1 MSPAVSSGWAASI
14 ASASWSPPCHVA
26 ALMNA
31 ERKSGIALAQ
41 HLVAVTGVRFHLP
54 FHHFVVNTTRPY
66 QILVRAA
73 LDDGT
78 ILHQQNQIG
87 APDGGEAVPV
97 SSRRPRVGSLKRA
110 TRSVTVVLPAP
121 LRPTSATTDPPGT
134 ATLKSRTTGCPSR
147 YSNVAPSKRNS
158 RTNAGASLAPGRSGL
173 SSCIA
178 STSNT
183 RSIAARDRCISE
195 NELTMFQTGL
205 RSRNMYHWKAM
216 MSPTVARPTRFK

>member
-1 MSPAVSSGWAASI
+1 MSPAVNSGWAASS

-87 APDGGEAVPV
+87 APDGGEAVRDDERGAV
-97 SSRRPRVGSLKRA
+97 GKQIGHRGLNQLLALGVEVAGRLVQDEDLRRRQDRA
-110 TRSVTVVLPAP
+110 SDGEPLLLTARQFHAP
-121 LRPTSATTDPPGT
+121 LPDPRLVP
-134 ATLKSRTTGCPSR
+134 L
-147 YSNVAPSKRNS
+147 
-158 RTNAGASLAPGRSGL
+158 
-173 SSCIA
+173 
-178 STSNT
+178 
-183 RSIAARDRCISE
+183 
-195 NELTMFQTGL
+195 
-205 RSRNMYHWKAM
+205 W
-216 MSPTVARPTRFK
+216 